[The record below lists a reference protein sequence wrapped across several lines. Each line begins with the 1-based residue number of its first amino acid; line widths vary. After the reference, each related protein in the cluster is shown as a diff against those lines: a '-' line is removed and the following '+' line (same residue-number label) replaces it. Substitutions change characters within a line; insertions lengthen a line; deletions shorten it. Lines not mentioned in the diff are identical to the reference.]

1 MFCAILSS
9 FLIFVYLKVE
19 WIKFFNWFLCF
30 CIILLISV
38 IVIHIDCS
46 IENSSRV
53 KIDCVRQLNPVI
65 QSRLVNK
72 GNYQKRQVF
81 DGFHVIMRNMII
93 VISVTEIYVYFFSET
108 NSKLYELLQNFSRFG
123 PATFIVFLL
132 MFVRYYHYSYLKY
145 KYSFENYLS
154 LPSRLRFYF

>member
-93 VISVTEIYVYFFSET
+93 VISVTEIYVYFFQKQILNYMSFC
-108 NSKLYELLQNFSRFG
+108 KIFQGLDPLHLLF
-123 PATFIVFLL
+123 
-132 MFVRYYHYSYLKY
+132 
-145 KYSFENYLS
+145 
-154 LPSRLRFYF
+154 FY